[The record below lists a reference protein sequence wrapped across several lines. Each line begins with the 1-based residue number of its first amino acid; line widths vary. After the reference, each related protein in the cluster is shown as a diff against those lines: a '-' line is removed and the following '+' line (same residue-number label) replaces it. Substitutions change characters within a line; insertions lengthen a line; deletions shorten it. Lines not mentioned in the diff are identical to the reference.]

1 MDSMEARRN
10 AIVELINKNGT
21 VSFLQLKEAFPSVSE
36 MTLRTDLKV
45 LDENKRIVR
54 IHGGAKSIQILV
66 GTDDFLNRRSV
77 RNTHAKEI
85 IAKKA
90 LELLRPDTTIFLDSG
105 STATILAHLFPDQS
119 NLIYTTGLTCAVE
132 LARLKEPTVMIPG
145 GKLNR
150 YSQSVYGY
158 SAARELGQVNFHQT
172 FLGVTNYN
180 LETGFTC
187 GSSDESVLKQIAINQ
202 SEQTIVLMDSSKVGA
217 RGTYRICN
225 LDDADYLISDG
236 ELPEELLEE
245 CKKHNVTVL

>member
-1 MDSMEARRN
+1 MDSMESRRN

-54 IHGGAKSIQILV
+54 VHGGAKSIQVLI

-77 RNTHAKEI
+77 RNTQAKEI

-105 STATILAHLFPDQS
+105 STTTMLAQRIPDQS
-119 NLIYTTGLTCAVE
+119 NLIYTTGLSCATE
-132 LARLKEPTVMIPG
+132 LAKLTKPTVMIPG
-145 GKLNR
+145 GRLNR

-158 SAARELGQVNFHQT
+158 SAIRELEQVNFHQT
-172 FLGVTNYN
+172 FLGVTSYSKA
-180 LETGFTC
+180 TGFTC
-187 GSSDESVLKQIAINQ
+187 GSNDESILKQMAIRQ
-202 SEQTIVLMDSSKVGA
+202 SEQTIVLMDSTKVET
-217 RGTYRICN
+217 RSTYRICN
-225 LDDADYLISDG
+225 LDDADIIISDG
-236 ELPEELLEE
+236 GLSEKFLEE
-245 CKKHNVTVL
+245 CRRCNVTVL